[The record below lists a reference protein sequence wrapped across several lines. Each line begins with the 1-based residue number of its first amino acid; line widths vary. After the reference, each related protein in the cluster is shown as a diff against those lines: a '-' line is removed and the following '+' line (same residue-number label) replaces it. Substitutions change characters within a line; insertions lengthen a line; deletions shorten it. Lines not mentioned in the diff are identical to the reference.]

1 MIESSE
7 SPERGGTVGETAGRK
22 ATTDAEVELLDE
34 SRSDLILLGMGASE
48 VMEVESFFKLSVEVT
63 IPDEGN

>member
-34 SRSDLILLGMGASE
+34 SRSDLILLGASE
-48 VMEVESFFKLSVEVT
+48 VMEVESSFKLSVEVT

>member
-34 SRSDLILLGMGASE
+34 SRSDLILLGASE